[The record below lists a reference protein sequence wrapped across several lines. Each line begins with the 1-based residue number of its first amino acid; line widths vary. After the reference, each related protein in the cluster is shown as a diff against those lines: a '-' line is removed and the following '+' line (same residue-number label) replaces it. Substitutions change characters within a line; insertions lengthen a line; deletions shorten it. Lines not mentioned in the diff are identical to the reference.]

1 MARVVKSKTFQG
13 FFWLTGNVGVKKIS
27 LENYAHFTSL
37 SRALGTRRTHLA
49 ETLFKDRTEELL
61 DQEFKFN
68 FFFLILD
75 ELNFNFFILNF
86 HFKFSSDTS
95 EHPRYSSSKQ
105 VVNIF
110 TSEKRNHTPESYE
123 KFPCP
128 RRESNSTYE
137 F

>member
-1 MARVVKSKTFQG
+1 M
-13 FFWLTGNVGVKKIS
+13 GVKKIS
-27 LENYAHFTSL
+27 LANYAHFASL
-37 SRALGTRRTHLA
+37 SRALRTRRTHLA

-68 FFFLILD
+68 YFFILD
-75 ELNFNFFILNF
+75 ELNFNFFIQNF

-110 TSEKRNHTPESYE
+110 TSEKRTHTPESYE
-123 KFPCP
+123 KFLIAFGRVVSPC
-128 RRESNSTYE
+128 SK
-137 F
+137 